1 MPVTDF
7 MIRVEKL
14 QQETG
19 CTREHAMQAV
29 AATGQQVARRE
40 TKQETVLRRAVA
52 LMRWRGVC
60 WSKAIDLVADSV
72 E

>member
-1 MPVTDF
+1 

-29 AATGQQVARRE
+29 AATGLQVARRE

-60 WSKAIDLVADSV
+60 WSKAIDLAAETV